1 MGVDAYRFNYDQ
13 FVARSTPTA
22 VAPYAID
29 IFASLSY
36 TFWPRCAPRTATAA
50 VRATCHAPYVI
61 VAPRPSSRARRA
73 AAPTPS

>member
-36 TFWPRCAPRTATAA
+36 TF
-50 VRATCHAPYVI
+50 
-61 VAPRPSSRARRA
+61 
-73 AAPTPS
+73 